1 MCHQSFPARA
11 PTFPVAGTSPNAS
24 LVTPHICASRRAS
37 RSRSRSRRGF
47 RFRRHLHD
55 APSRREARAGSPRR
69 RSARGSPRATPG
81 TGRAERATAV
91 RPPRAGR
98 TWRAA
103 ASPRSTPWGRA
114 KRPRRCRRRA
124 RANNRTGARGT
135 RARRWRKTR
144 ADAGRPRT
152 RRASPRRRRGGR
164 ASSSP
169 PGSDARL
176 KRSV

>member
-1 MCHQSFPARA
+1 MCPQSFSARA

-24 LVTPHICASRRAS
+24 LVTPHICASLLASS

-69 RSARGSPRATPG
+69 RSARGSPCDTRN
-81 TGRAERATAV
+81 RSCRCATAV
-91 RPPRAGR
+91 RLPRAGR
-98 TWRAA
+98 TGAPQRLRVNAGVVRA
-103 ASPRSTPWGRA
+103 
-114 KRPRRCRRRA
+114 RRCRA
-124 RANNRTGARGT
+124 SCANNRTGARGN
-135 RARRWRKTR
+135 ARGVGGRRGRT
-144 ADAGRPRT
+144 GRPRT
-152 RRASPRRRRGGR
+152 CRASRRRCGGR